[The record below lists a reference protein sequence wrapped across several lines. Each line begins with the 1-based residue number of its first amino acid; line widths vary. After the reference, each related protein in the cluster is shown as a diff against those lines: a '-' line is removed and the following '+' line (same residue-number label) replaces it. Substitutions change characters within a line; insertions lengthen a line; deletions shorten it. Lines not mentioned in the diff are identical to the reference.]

1 MGHQIFPTPSLRES
15 TMTPRLL
22 RSPSTRLFALLAAI
36 LGLIVAHSPSATAAV
51 VYPSSIASAGDSIT
65 RAFNTGSDPFLDA
78 PANSWSTG
86 TNSTVQS
93 QYLRILA
100 NNPAIKDKN
109 YNLARSGAKVQDL
122 PGMADAI
129 NVLQVEYVTILI
141 GANDVC
147 ASSEASMTSV
157 DAFRTKFQEGMQRL
171 ASGTPNA
178 RIYVVSIPNV
188 YNLWSVLKNNY
199 AARVT
204 WSLAN
209 ICQSMLANPGSTSQT
224 DMARRERVRQ
234 RNIDFNTV
242 LQEVCAQYPQCRF
255 DNNAIF
261 NTVFTAGDVST
272 RDYFH
277 PSIAGQAK
285 LSSMAWQASGM
296 AP

>member
-1 MGHQIFPTPSLRES
+1 
-15 TMTPRLL
+15 MTPRLL

-36 LGLIVAHSPSATAAV
+36 LGLIAAHSPSATAAV

-109 YNLARSGAKVQDL
+109 YNLARTGAKVQDL

-129 NVLQVEYVTILI
+129 NGLQVEYVTILI

-147 ASSEASMTSV
+147 TSSESSMTPV
-157 DAFRTKFQEGMQRL
+157 ETFRAKFQEGMQRL
-171 ASGTPNA
+171 SSGTPNA
-178 RIYVVSIPNV
+178 RIYVASIPNI

-199 AARVT
+199 SARFT
-204 WSLAN
+204 WSLAS

-261 NTVFTAGDVST
+261 NTVFAASDVST

-277 PSIAGQAK
+277 PSIAGQTK
-285 LSSMAWQASGM
+285 LSNVAWQASGL
-296 AP
+296 AQ

>member
-1 MGHQIFPTPSLRES
+1 
-15 TMTPRLL
+15 MTPRLL

-36 LGLIVAHSPSATAAV
+36 LGLIAAHSPSATAAV

-109 YNLARSGAKVQDL
+109 YNLARTGAKVQDL

-129 NVLQVEYVTILI
+129 NGLQVEYVTILI

-147 ASSEASMTSV
+147 TSSESSMTPV
-157 DAFRTKFQEGMQRL
+157 ETFRAKFQEGMQRL
-171 ASGTPNA
+171 SSGTPNA
-178 RIYVVSIPNV
+178 RIYVTSIPNI

-199 AARVT
+199 SARFT
-204 WSLAN
+204 WSLAS

-261 NTVFTAGDVST
+261 NTVFAASDVST

-277 PSIAGQAK
+277 PSIAGQTK
-285 LSSMAWQASGM
+285 LSSVAWQASGL
-296 AP
+296 AQ